1 MTNLSN
7 QDTNNNDDFA
17 IGDVVVLNTPLEF
30 IDRNFDSDELFI
42 VQDICGLQSGGITIL
57 INGERVM
64 AADSELRH
72 ATTAEK
78 IAKRRLPAPVALFI
92 SPQVES
98 VQLHSPDKLAILDM
112 GEVNNISCH
121 ISPLCQ
127 VLNKSYMTDVIKHL
141 VRVHKAQQ
149 EVS

>member
-17 IGDVVVLNTPLEF
+17 IGDSVVF
-30 IDRNFDSDELFI
+30 KSFDDE
-42 VQDICGLQSGGITIL
+42 GLYFVVGYKLLGML
-57 INGERVM
+57 NGEICIQKSTVHTTDTRRVHE
-64 AADSELRH
+64 SHLRH

-78 IAKRRLPAPVALFI
+78 IAKRRLPAPVTLFI
-92 SPQVES
+92 SPQVEFYQPPLPEQ
-98 VQLHSPDKLAILDM
+98 VAILDM
-112 GEVNNISCH
+112 GEGNNLSCH

-127 VLNKSYMTDVIKHL
+127 VLNKSYMTDVINHL
-141 VRVHKAQQ
+141 VRAHKAQR